1 MKVEDGGVHSKR
13 YDGCC
18 TNNELEFQS
27 PHETPKNLIPFDG
40 VANWDGVLK
49 SINRLK
55 GDHVMHI

>member
-27 PHETPKNLIPFDG
+27 PHEHHPFWG
-40 VANWDGVLK
+40 
-49 SINRLK
+49 K
-55 GDHVMHI
+55 GPHVEHPFAMHL